1 MHKHIIG
8 LTIFDICRPYF
19 RKHLLQTL
27 TPKEYLF
34 LNSFL
39 IHLLVTAYFY
49 YVFINQ
55 KMVIENAF
63 IQYKK
68 LSIPQ
73 ICTIT
78 ISSASTVVSTVILL
92 DFDKKYNTP
101 AINNIITKTSSI
113 LCMFLI
119 GYFIFHERYSTKQV
133 VGMITMV
140 TGFSIM
146 IY

>member
-1 MHKHIIG
+1 MYKHIIG
-8 LTIFDICRPYF
+8 LTLIDICRPYF

-27 TPKEYLF
+27 NPREYLF
-34 LNSFL
+34 LNTFFINSLL
-39 IHLLVTAYFY
+39 ICYFCY
-49 YVFINQ
+49 IFINQ
-55 KMVIENAF
+55 KTVIDNAV

-78 ISSASTVVSTVILL
+78 ISSASTVVATIILL

-113 LCMFLI
+113 LLVFFI
-119 GYFIFHERYSTKQV
+119 GYFVFRETYSMKQI
-133 VGMITMV
+133 VGIITMV
-140 TGFSIM
+140 TGMTIM